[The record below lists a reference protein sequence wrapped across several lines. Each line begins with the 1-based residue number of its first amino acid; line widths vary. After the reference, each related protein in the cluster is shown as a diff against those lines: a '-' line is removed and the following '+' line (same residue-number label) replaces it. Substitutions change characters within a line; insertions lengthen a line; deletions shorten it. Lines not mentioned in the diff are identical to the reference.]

1 MAELLK
7 GAPVAA
13 AITEALTPRV
23 EALRAGGTVPTL
35 AIVRVGERPDDLSYE
50 GAAMKRCGKTG
61 IAVKRFILPA
71 DCSRLELTAVI
82 EHINAASAI
91 HGCLMLRPLPDR
103 EMEGAACAL
112 LSPEKDMDGM
122 TAGSMAAVF
131 TGRGPGYPPCTAQAV
146 VELLDYYGVD
156 LAGKRAVVVGRS
168 LVIGRPLAMLLL
180 ARNATVT
187 VCHTKTADLPR
198 ECRSAE
204 ILVAA
209 AGRAGTIGAD
219 HLSAGQIVVDVGASA
234 GADGKL
240 RGDVD
245 FEAAQ
250 SVVSAIAPVPGGVG
264 AVTTAVLCRHTVQAA
279 ERAAQK

>member
-1 MAELLK
+1 MAELFK

-13 AITEALTPRV
+13 AVTEELIPRV
-23 EALRAGGTVPTL
+23 EALRARGIVPTL

-50 GAAMKRCGKTG
+50 NAAMKRCAKAG
-61 IAVKRFILPA
+61 IAAKRFILPA
-71 DCSRLELTAVI
+71 GCSGLELTAAI
-82 EHINAASAI
+82 ERINAASAI

-103 EMEGAACAL
+103 AMEEAACAL

-131 TGRGPGYPPCTAQAV
+131 TGRGAGYPPCTAQAV
-146 VELLDYYGVD
+146 MELLDHYGVD
-156 LAGKRAVVVGRS
+156 PAGKRAVVVGRS

-198 ECRSAE
+198 ECRRAE

-219 HLSAGQIVVDVGASA
+219 HLSPGQIVVDVGAST

-250 SVVSAIAPVPGGVG
+250 PAAAVTPVPGGVG
-264 AVTTAVLCRHTVQAA
+264 AVTTAVLCRHVVQAA